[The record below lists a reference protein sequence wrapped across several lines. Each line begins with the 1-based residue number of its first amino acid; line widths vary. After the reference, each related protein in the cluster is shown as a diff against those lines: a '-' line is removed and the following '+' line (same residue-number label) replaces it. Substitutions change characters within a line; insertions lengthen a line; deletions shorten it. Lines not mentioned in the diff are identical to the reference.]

1 MLGSAGKGT
10 VSVAPETGPIEVT
23 PAPPVGLRGEGPAS
37 MVQEYRLEEVK
48 IVGATV
54 FNHDLIRSQLQ
65 MVSGEIYD
73 ESQLRRG
80 LEKLKRLYGN
90 IGYVNLVPEPA
101 PEVDE
106 QRKVVNLTLNI
117 DEGRQFTVSR
127 IRFTGNT
134 TTPEAVLRREVLLK
148 EGSIFDGS
156 LLELSLLRLNQL
168 GVFEEIKVEDV
179 MVNPSPDEAK
189 LDINL
194 RVKEKDV
201 RE

>member
-1 MLGSAGKGT
+1 
-10 VSVAPETGPIEVT
+10 
-23 PAPPVGLRGEGPAS
+23 